1 MDEFAAIEDNFS
13 SFAKLLV
20 EDSAVRFKTLRSC
33 SFFAPVP
40 DEWLIRISD
49 MAQIRTFYSDVCLTS
64 QDDETKAFYVI
75 LRGTAE
81 AYRNGKLV
89 GTIDT
94 GECIGEGVFFAN
106 GSISSSATVIAD
118 YKIIAA
124 EFNKAAIDSLQ
135 ADAQAMTCIDK
146 ALLLALFKKL
156 QGANRKIEKLLLKKA
171 IEGKGE

>member
-1 MDEFAAIEDNFS
+1 MDEFKTIEDNFE

-20 EDSAVRFKTLRSC
+20 EDPAVRYKTLRSC
-33 SFFAPVP
+33 SFFNPVP
-40 DEWLIRISD
+40 DEWLARISE

-75 LRGTAE
+75 LLGTAE
-81 AYRNGKLV
+81 AFRNGKLV

-94 GECIGEGVFFAN
+94 GECIGEGVFFADGN
-106 GSISSSATVIAD
+106 ISSSATVIAD

-124 EFNKAAIDSLQ
+124 EFNKAAVDSLQ
-135 ADAQAMTCIDK
+135 ADANAMIYMDK

-156 QGANRKIEKLLLKKA
+156 QGANRKIEKLLLTKSS
-171 IEGKGE
+171 E